1 VCVSGGSDPT
11 TTTNLFGTNNDVMT
25 GSQDTDFHLTTTEIT
40 QFQQV
45 QAGIRSLQA
54 QVTIQLMPV
63 MMMTPFTLDRSMTL

>member
-1 VCVSGGSDPT
+1 
-11 TTTNLFGTNNDVMT
+11 MT